1 MKNDKLNQK
10 KKDLKEKVES
20 LETEK
25 QTMDQGRVAQ
35 NAVYE
40 Q

>member
-10 KKDLKEKVES
+10 KKDLKEKVETI
-20 LETEK
+20 ETEK
-25 QTMDQGRVAQ
+25 QTLEQSRIAQ